1 MNPIVGT
8 PLASIVPNIPDDYV
22 CESRCV
28 EYESDRQL
36 YFFMVFNLALNLGP
50 PIPHRK
56 QRVRRALFTGTTRIN
71 VCRSHRMNTG
81 TNFSKKKRL
90 KRIIWP

>member
-36 YFFMVFNLALNLGP
+36 YFFVVFNLALNF
-50 PIPHRK
+50 
-56 QRVRRALFTGTTRIN
+56 RALQYRTESN
-71 VCRSHRMNTG
+71 VLGVR
-81 TNFSKKKRL
+81 FLPVRL
-90 KRIIWP
+90 ELTSVVPIE

>member
-36 YFFMVFNLALNLGP
+36 YFFVVFNLALNLGP
-50 PIPHRK
+50 QYRTESNVLGVRFLPVRLELTSVVPIE
-56 QRVRRALFTGTTRIN
+56 
-71 VCRSHRMNTG
+71 
-81 TNFSKKKRL
+81 
-90 KRIIWP
+90 